1 MGNKSL
7 TVRQQEVLDLLVKYQ
22 NEHGYA
28 PTITELA
35 RLMGVASSNAA
46 AQQLRALHRKGAISL
61 IPAAHRGISII
72 NQAPQLAQEGK

>member
-1 MGNKSL
+1 MKQL

-35 RLMGVASSNAA
+35 RLMGVASQNAA

-61 IPAAHRGISII
+61 IPGAHRGISIN
-72 NQAPQLAQEGK
+72 NQAPQPVQEGE

>member
-1 MGNKSL
+1 MKQL
-7 TVRQQEVLDLLVKYQ
+7 TERQQEVLDLLVKYQ

-46 AQQLRALHRKGAISL
+46 AQQLRALNRKGAISL
-61 IPAAHRGISII
+61 IPAAHRGISIN
-72 NQAPQLAQEGK
+72 NQTPQLAPGDE

>member
-1 MGNKSL
+1 MKQL
-7 TVRQQEVLDLLVKYQ
+7 TVRQQEVFDLLVKYQ

-46 AQQLRALHRKGAISL
+46 AQQLRALHRKGAINL
-61 IPAAHRGISII
+61 IPAAHRGISIN
-72 NQAPQLAQEGK
+72 NQAPQLAPEDE